1 MKIKLLDCTLRD
13 GGYYNNWDF
22 SKDFID
28 FYLKNISK
36 LPFDYIE
43 IGYVSNNQNDY
54 YGQVRYVDD
63 ELLLKC
69 KKYGINTA
77 VMVDVKEIDKNLINK
92 ISLIK
97 KNVKLFRFA
106 INYKNFDDSIN
117 LIKKLDL
124 PKEKI
129 ALNIMY
135 LSNWMNNKSFLK
147 KITEIKDIEYL
158 YLVDSYGSVFPDEVS
173 KVFNFI
179 RNNNKEVKLGFHP
192 HNNIE
197 LAFANTLQSLNN
209 GVSIVDST
217 FYGMGR
223 GAGNLKSELI
233 LTYLNQKHD
242 LEIDFESLENLNKT
256 FIKLHDKYKWG
267 VDYPYILSGFLN
279 FPQKEI
285 MYFQNQRYLS
295 LKALVNTVKGGVKE
309 VEFGDKLK
317 PIKITKSRNYLLIG
331 GGESIRIH
339 QHKIIK
345 WLKENDNIT
354 LMFVSSKF
362 SNIFDKIK
370 NNKIFCLHGK
380 EANRVVSDEKDLFLV
395 SPNSNSYET
404 ELVNKKNTFTYNI
417 KKQYYNN
424 SMLEASL
431 IVLNEVNISKVFCI
445 GFDGYSQ
452 NDQLFDK
459 KDLYIENQ
467 NILSVYKK
475 KIDIISLTPSLY
487 SDLIKSSIYAQ

>member
-22 SKDFID
+22 SKEFID

-43 IGYVSNNQNDY
+43 IGYVSNDQNDY
-54 YGQVRYVDD
+54 YGQARYIDN

-77 VMVDVKEIDKNLINK
+77 IMVDVKEIDKNLINK
-92 ISLIK
+92 INLIK

-106 INYKNFDDSIN
+106 INYKNFDDSIH
-117 LIKKLDL
+117 LIRKLGL

-233 LTYLNQKHD
+233 LTYLNQRHD

-256 FIKLHDKYKWG
+256 FIKLHDEYKWG

-279 FPQKEI
+279 YPQKEI

-295 LKALVNTVKGGVKE
+295 LKSLVNNVKGGVKE
-309 VEFGDKLK
+309 IEFGDELKQIKLN
-317 PIKITKSRNYLLIG
+317 KSVKYLLIG
-331 GGESIRIH
+331 GGESIGIH
-339 QHKIIK
+339 QEKIIK
-345 WLKENDNIT
+345 WLTKNEKIS
-354 LMFVSSKF
+354 LIFVSAKF
-362 SNIFDKIK
+362 SNLFKKIK
-370 NNKIFCLHGK
+370 NKKIFCLHGK
-380 EANRVVSDEKDLFLV
+380 EAQRVVSNNKDIFLV
-395 SPNSNSYET
+395 SPNSNLNET
-404 ELVNKKNTFTYNI
+404 DLLDDQNTYTYNT
-417 KKQYYNN
+417 KKQYYSK

-431 IVLNEVNISKVFCI
+431 IVLKEANISKVFCI
-445 GFDGYSQ
+445 GFDGYSKK
-452 NDQLFDK
+452 DQLISK
-459 KDLYIENQ
+459 KDLYVENQ
-467 NILSVYKK
+467 EILSVYKN
-475 KIDIISLTPSLY
+475 KIEITSLTPTLY
-487 SDLIKSSIYAQ
+487 SDLKKSSIYVQ

>member
-147 KITEIKDIEYL
+147 KITEIKDI
-158 YLVDSYGSVFPDEVS
+158 
-173 KVFNFI
+173 
-179 RNNNKEVKLGFHP
+179 
-192 HNNIE
+192 
-197 LAFANTLQSLNN
+197 
-209 GVSIVDST
+209 
-217 FYGMGR
+217 
-223 GAGNLKSELI
+223 
-233 LTYLNQKHD
+233 
-242 LEIDFESLENLNKT
+242 
-256 FIKLHDKYKWG
+256 
-267 VDYPYILSGFLN
+267 
-279 FPQKEI
+279 
-285 MYFQNQRYLS
+285 
-295 LKALVNTVKGGVKE
+295 
-309 VEFGDKLK
+309 
-317 PIKITKSRNYLLIG
+317 
-331 GGESIRIH
+331 
-339 QHKIIK
+339 
-345 WLKENDNIT
+345 
-354 LMFVSSKF
+354 
-362 SNIFDKIK
+362 
-370 NNKIFCLHGK
+370 
-380 EANRVVSDEKDLFLV
+380 
-395 SPNSNSYET
+395 
-404 ELVNKKNTFTYNI
+404 
-417 KKQYYNN
+417 
-424 SMLEASL
+424 
-431 IVLNEVNISKVFCI
+431 
-445 GFDGYSQ
+445 
-452 NDQLFDK
+452 
-459 KDLYIENQ
+459 
-467 NILSVYKK
+467 
-475 KIDIISLTPSLY
+475 
-487 SDLIKSSIYAQ
+487 